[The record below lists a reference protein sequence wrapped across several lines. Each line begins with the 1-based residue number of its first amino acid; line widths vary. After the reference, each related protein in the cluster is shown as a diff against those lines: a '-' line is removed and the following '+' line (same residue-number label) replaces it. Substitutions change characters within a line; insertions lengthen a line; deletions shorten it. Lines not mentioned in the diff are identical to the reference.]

1 MKRITI
7 FYVILLCLLANST
20 LLAQTFTEVENNN
33 SVTNALASSQSRIY
47 SAANFTGTVTSS
59 DSDFWIIS
67 RKSIQST
74 DLVLYF
80 DRLWVN
86 SNPDFDFRVWE
97 YRGGNWGVTPVNI
110 GTLRTLM
117 QSSGIYDYSL
127 TLPYSNNVSGGNSN
141 NYYAIE
147 VITGAAS
154 YNYNFQLKANS
165 FNSVYYCYEFNLSEP
180 TVLQV
185 NDADVALADI
195 GVSTFEDRYYI
206 VKFSATDSFTDF
218 TDGYIQNQALP
229 TAAASNAYSGSG
241 EHIAYVGT
249 DNGAVQSAMT
259 MTNLLRNTTYYY
271 KVYSYSD
278 CQGYINYNNTIASAP
293 ITTCSG
299 TGPNVGSVNSVTPTS
314 TSSTTINTLGRPSGA
329 DEFTGYLVKFSDTN
343 SFTAPVSGTTIPT
356 ASTDYSSSTGEQV
369 VYTGAVG
376 NDAGTTDDIN
386 QEITGLQINK
396 EYYVKVYTY
405 NFCGGKYNFE
415 TTGSSVVISNYIC
428 EAPSAATNI
437 QAAVGG
443 TDRLT
448 INSFTEPS
456 NNSQGSLGYV
466 IKVSDT
472 NTFTAPT
479 AVPSSSSTVYNSA
492 TGGDQVVYVG
502 NSITPN
508 LTITGLTENT
518 TYSIKVYSYSTCAGS
533 EYFETTGSTLAEV
546 TTCGTPPG
554 NSQLGAF
561 REDLNWE
568 NRVSPIITNVPSGIT
583 GHVVKMNIQ
592 NSFTDIT
599 GTLNTLPTANT
610 NYSGSGEQ
618 VILAANTGEGH
629 AFTGH
634 NLLPNTEYF
643 FKIYSY
649 QECNGQFYFSD
660 TNASTS
666 RFTSGVTNNLASNA
680 VINNLTGTTFT
691 LDSFTAAATASNGQ
705 GTPTGYIVKMNT
717 VNSFSSYP
725 FRANIANQSG
735 NPNYL
740 GGEQVMYIGTS
751 VNPNLEITGL
761 TPGTTYFFTIL
772 AYRDHG
778 SPYHFLSYQQTG
790 YEFSIVNNSAL
801 VDPTITFN
809 DITVNAGDANFNLNA
824 TSDSNGAI
832 TYRIIDDGG
841 TGTTLSGTNNETVT
855 IGSAGLVVIE
865 ATQDATA
872 TYQSAT
878 KTMTLTVEAPLA
890 TLGGGIF
897 YQVNSGVTTLDMTQN
912 INSNSTG
919 AYTFEIIGDDLGYS
933 VNGNLLNVNN
943 VIGSIVVKVTQ
954 AADANYSETVAYYS
968 TIFFNAGFNPKSDLA
983 HNLFDFSLNPGES
996 YTIITAINFS
1006 GVPTTYSIVDNGG
1019 TGSTL
1024 NGNVFT
1030 AGGAGTV
1037 TLRASSAANSLYNAT
1052 DKDVTVTINGTPQT
1066 ITFNPLSDVTYGDAN
1081 FNLTATAS
1089 SGLAVSYV
1097 SSDPTVASIS
1107 GSTVTIHKEGTINIT
1122 ASQAGGGLYNPA
1134 VDVIQSL
1141 TVNPITIVNQNVALD
1156 TTGSV
1161 LCNTS
1166 ATVSIDGSQTNINYY
1181 LRDNSDNSIIEGP
1194 IAGTG
1199 NGITFTTEQL
1209 SSNKTYNV
1217 IAVQDN
1223 QTLPT
1228 ATNTLQMTTTPEA
1241 SVQTLDVKT
1250 VGISQPNGQSAVVS
1264 VENSQSGVVYYLQD
1278 NATNEVLQG
1287 PLAGTGADVSFNS
1300 DAITADK
1307 TYKVIGTDAS
1317 SSNGLRNTLS
1327 FDNVDDYVS
1336 IAPINSNLSNPGQA
1350 TIETWVKIPA
1360 SDATDVNASIISFEG
1375 YGGDLASIVVPFYIN
1390 ISGGQIFAGN
1400 YNDDFDDGG
1409 ILNTPGYTYPVDTWF
1424 HVAATMS
1431 GSTINFYVNGNHI
1444 GSNGVSFTFETFVLT
1459 SNIRLG
1465 RNYEATSNSSKL
1477 FGGQL
1482 AQTRIWNG
1490 VRTQSEITSNMNTEF
1505 TTPQTN
1511 LVLNYNYDQ
1520 TSGTSVTDESGN
1532 SNTGT
1537 LQNAAGDAT
1546 NWVKDL
1552 FTDSPCGFVNMNNT
1566 VTATYSS
1573 LQDQTITFNSLSD
1586 VTYGDADFSL
1596 SATSDS
1602 GLVVTYASS
1611 DTSVVTISGDEVT
1624 VVGNGT
1630 ATITASQAGDA
1641 TYNPATDVQQSL
1653 TVNKKDV
1660 LLIASGSKEYGEPE
1674 PNIGYSLF
1682 PGSSLVSGDSFSG
1695 NLVREPG
1702 EDVGDY
1708 AINLGTLT
1716 AGPNYNI
1723 SFPVSPTFDI
1733 FEREIEV
1740 TADAKTKVEGEVDPA
1755 LTYQITSGT
1764 LAGSD
1769 AFTGALTR
1777 ATGETFGD
1785 YTISQ
1790 GTLALNANYT
1800 ITFVGNTFTINRDAV
1815 ARWDGSTSAAW
1826 NLATN
1831 FEDDVTPLATDN
1843 YVIPNVTTSPNIASG
1858 VVAQMNSLIVEAS
1871 SSLSISEDGGAV
1883 IENNFDNSGTITIT
1897 STAATSGTLVV
1908 KGTANGTITY
1918 ERGGLLA
1925 NKWSIVTAPVSGQSI
1940 KEFAENAANNIRV
1953 NPTVTPNRIAIGYY
1967 DDSKPAGSK
1976 WTYYTTDDII
1986 TNALTFEKGRS
1997 YIVSRAT
2004 DGAVTFTGTLET
2016 NNVTKTVGASQWNAV
2031 GNPYTAYLPANGN
2044 GGDNFIMDNI
2054 SKFHPVNVGVYVWD
2068 SAQNKYVPNSLVGS
2082 AKSIAPGQGFFVRTT
2097 TGVTDVLFKESLR
2110 SAQSVGGVFNRGT
2123 TPNPSIELTV
2133 ASNGVQVNT
2142 KVTYNSEATLGL
2154 DPGYDLGNF
2163 DGASLDVYTHLIDGT
2178 SRQNFVQQTLP
2189 KENIEEYIIPVGLKA
2204 NAGTEIEFSAKS
2216 VSLPNG
2222 IEVYLEDKLTNEFI
2236 KLEESMSYTVSLSEK
2251 QNGTGRFYLHAKSST
2266 LTIPTLTLDNI
2277 RIYNTTSEL
2286 VVEGIQDMDFD
2297 MTMYNALGSK
2307 IFEGNYQGNGNN
2319 RIELPQVETGV
2330 YIVKIATEVGVK
2342 DKKIIIKK

>member
-1 MKRITI
+1 MKKNTI
-7 FYVILLCLLANST
+7 IYFMILLCLLTTQSF
-20 LLAQTFTEVENNN
+20 AQTFTEVENNN
-33 SVTNALASSQSRIY
+33 NVTNTLGSSQSRIY

-74 DLVLYF
+74 DLILYF

-127 TLPYSNNVSGGNSN
+127 TLPYSNNVNGGNSN

-185 NDADVALADI
+185 NDTDVALADI

-229 TAAASNAYSGSG
+229 TAAGSNTYSGSG

-278 CQGYINYNNTIASAP
+278 CQGYINYNNTIASVP

-299 TGPNVGSVNSVTPTS
+299 TAPNVGSVNSVTPTS
-314 TSSTTINTLGRPSGA
+314 TTTTTINTLGRPSGA

-466 IKVSDT
+466 IKISDT

-479 AVPSSSSTVYNSA
+479 VVPTSSSIVYNSA

-508 LTITGLTENT
+508 LTITGLTQNT

-533 EYFETTGSTLAEV
+533 EYFETTGSALAEV
-546 TTCGTPPG
+546 ITCGTPPG

-599 GTLNTLPTANT
+599 GTLSTLPTANT

-618 VILAANTGEGH
+618 VILAGNTGEGH

-660 TNASTS
+660 TSASTS

-717 VNSFSSYP
+717 VNSFSSYS

-761 TPGTTYFFTIL
+761 TPGTTYYFTIIG
-772 AYRDHG
+772 YRDHG
-778 SPYHFLSYQQTG
+778 SPYHFLSYQPTG
-790 YEFSIVNNSAL
+790 YEFSIVNNASL
-801 VDPTITFN
+801 VNPTITFN

-824 TSDSNGAI
+824 TSNSSGAI

-841 TGTTLSGTNNETVT
+841 SGTTLSGTNNETVT
-855 IGSAGLVVIE
+855 IGSAGMVVIE
-865 ATQDATA
+865 ATQASTA

-897 YQVNSGVTTLDMTQN
+897 YQVNSGVTTVDMTQN

-933 VNGNLLNVNN
+933 VSGNLLNVND

-968 TIFFNAGFNPKSDLA
+968 TLFFNVGFSPKSDLA
-983 HNLFDFSLNPGES
+983 HNLFDFSLNPRES

-1052 DKDVTVTINGTPQT
+1052 NKDVTVTINGTPQT
-1066 ITFNPLSDVTYGDAN
+1066 ITFNPLSDVSYGDAN

-1134 VDVIQSL
+1134 ADVIQSL
-1141 TVNPITIVNQNVALD
+1141 TVNPITIANQNVTLD

-1166 ATVSIDGSQTNINYY
+1166 AVVSIDGSQTNINYF

-1194 IAGTG
+1194 LAGTG
-1199 NGITFTTEQL
+1199 NGITFATEQL

-1223 QTLPT
+1223 QTLPS
-1228 ATNTLQMTTTPEA
+1228 ATNTLQMTTTPSA

-1250 VGISQPNGQSAVVS
+1250 VGLSQPNGQSAVVS
-1264 VENSQSGVVYYLQD
+1264 VENSQTGVVYYLQD
-1278 NATNEVLQG
+1278 NITNEVLQG
-1287 PLAGTGADVSFNS
+1287 PLMGTGADMSFVS

-1307 TYKVIGTDAS
+1307 TYKVIGTDANVN
-1317 SSNGLRNTLS
+1317 NGVRNGISL
-1327 FDNVDDYVS
+1327 DNVDDYIS
-1336 IAPINSNLSNPGQA
+1336 IPAINSHLTNVGQA

-1360 SDATDVNASIISFEG
+1360 VDATDVNASIITSEG
-1375 YGGDLASIVVPFYIN
+1375 YAGVFGATIVPFYIN

-1400 YNDDFDDGG
+1400 HNADPDDGG
-1409 ILNTPGYTYPVDTWF
+1409 TLNTPGYTYPVDTWF
-1424 HVAATMS
+1424 HVAATMN
-1431 GSTINFYVNGNHI
+1431 GAKINFYVNGNLI
-1444 GSNGVSFTFETFVLT
+1444 GENGLNFSFDSYVLT
-1459 SNIRLG
+1459 SNLRIG
-1465 RNYEATSNSSKL
+1465 RNHEATSNSSKL

-1490 VRTQSEITSNMNTEF
+1490 IRTQSEISSNMNTEF
-1505 TTPQTN
+1505 TTPQTS
-1511 LVLNYNYDQ
+1511 LVLNYNYNQ
-1520 TSGTSVTDESGN
+1520 TSGASVTDESGN

-1552 FTDSPCGFVNMNNT
+1552 FTDSLCGFVNMNNT
-1566 VTATYSS
+1566 VTATYVS
-1573 LQDQTITFNSLSD
+1573 LQDQIITFNSLSD
-1586 VTYGDADFSL
+1586 VTYGDADL
-1596 SATSDS
+1596 DLTATTDS
-1602 GLVVTYASS
+1602 GLAVTYVSS
-1611 DTSVVTISGDEVT
+1611 DTNVATISGNTVT
-1624 VVGNGT
+1624 IVGAGT
-1630 ATITASQAGDA
+1630 TTITASQEGDA
-1641 TYNPATDVQQSL
+1641 TYDAASDVQQEL
-1653 TVNKKDV
+1653 TVTTR
-1660 LLIASGSKEYGEPE
+1660 A
-1674 PNIGYSLF
+1674 
-1682 PGSSLVSGDSFSG
+1682 
-1695 NLVREPG
+1695 
-1702 EDVGDY
+1702 
-1708 AINLGTLT
+1708 
-1716 AGPNYNI
+1716 
-1723 SFPVSPTFDI
+1723 
-1733 FEREIEV
+1733 IEV
-1740 TADAKTKVEGEVDPA
+1740 TANAKNKVEGGTDPT
-1755 LTYQITSGT
+1755 LTYQITSGSLVNGDT
-1764 LAGSD
+1764 
-1769 AFTGALTR
+1769 FTGTLSRTS
-1777 ATGETFGD
+1777 GETFGD
-1785 YTISQ
+1785 YPITQ
-1790 GTLALNANYT
+1790 GTLALTANYA
-1800 ITFVGNTFTINRDAV
+1800 ITFVGNTFTINRDV
-1815 ARWDGSTSAAW
+1815 LARWDGSTSSAW
-1826 NLATN
+1826 NVVTN
-1831 FEDDVTPLATDN
+1831 FEGDVSPLATDN
-1843 YVIPNVTTSPNIASG
+1843 YVIPNVATTPNITSG
-1858 VVAQMNSLIVEAS
+1858 IVAQMNSLTVEAS
-1871 SSLSISEDGGAV
+1871 STLTISGDGAAV
-1883 IENNFDNSGTITIT
+1883 IETNFDNSGSVLIT
-1897 STAATSGTLVV
+1897 SNASSSGAIVV
-1908 KGTANGTITY
+1908 KGTANGIVTY

-1925 NKWSIVTAPVSGQSI
+1925 NKWSIVTAPVVGQSI
-1940 KEFAENAANNIRV
+1940 KGFAENAANDIRR
-1953 NPTVTPNRIAIGYY
+1953 NTSVTPNRIAIGYY

-1976 WTYYTTDDII
+1976 WTYYTTDDIV
-1986 TNALTFEKGRS
+1986 TDALTFEKGQS
-1997 YIVSRAT
+1997 YIISRAT

-2016 NNVTKTVGASQWNAV
+2016 ANVAKAVAASQWNAV
-2031 GNPYTAYLPANGN
+2031 GNPYTAYFPANGN
-2044 GGDNFIMDNI
+2044 AGDNFIQDNL
-2054 SKFHPVNVGVYVWD
+2054 SKFDPVNVGVYIWD
-2068 SAQNKYVPNSLVGS
+2068 NSQNKYVANSLVS
-2082 AKSIAPGQGFFVRTT
+2082 SVKSIAPGQGFFVRTT

-2110 SAQSVGGVFNRGT
+2110 STANISGVFNRVSVS
-2123 TPNPSIELTV
+2123 NPSVELSV
-2133 ASNGVQVNT
+2133 ASNGIAVTT
-2142 KVTYNSEATLGL
+2142 KVEYRSDATLGL
-2154 DPGYDLGNF
+2154 DPGYDIGNF
-2163 DGASLDVYTHLIDGT
+2163 DGASLDVYTRLVDGFEG
-2178 SRQNFVQQTLP
+2178 QNFTYQSLP
-2189 KENIEEYIIPVGLKA
+2189 KEDLTSYIVPVGLTA
-2204 NAGTEIEFSAKS
+2204 ASGTVVEFSTKTMN
-2216 VSLPNG
+2216 LPKG
-2222 IEVYLEDKLTNEFI
+2222 VIMYLEDKLTNEMI
-2236 KLEESMSYTVSLSEK
+2236 KLDDVSTYKVSLAKKED
-2251 QNGTGRFYLHAKSST
+2251 GIGRFYLHARTNT
-2266 LTIPTLTLDNI
+2266 LNDGGFTTEAIK
-2277 RIYNTTSEL
+2277 IYNTKRTL
-2286 VVEGIQDMDFD
+2286 VIEGIEGKEFG
-2297 MTMYNALGSK
+2297 MTMFNTLGSRV
-2307 IFEGNYQGNGNN
+2307 FEGNYQGTGNN
-2319 RIELPQVETGV
+2319 RITLPRVEEGV
-2330 YIVKIATEVGVK
+2330 YLVKVATEAGVK

>member
-1 MKRITI
+1 MKRIYTI
-7 FYVILLCLLANST
+7 SNLLRTRSLL
-20 LLAQTFTEVENNN
+20 LLLLLTSVLSYGQLVESENNN
-33 SVTNALASSQSRIY
+33 TPGASGVQKIYTDTGFSGDVASGDTDYWQISKVTGDTGVYTYVLNTYFGTSNRAPVFLEKREGAYDGTLVSTTQIHYIGHGTSNYNLNIDYSGGDFYYVLRIDHANFYDSYNYGLSGFTACSSLFFDTGISVTA
-47 SAANFTGTVTSS
+47 TS
-59 DSDFWIIS
+59 D
-67 RKSIQST
+67 
-74 DLVLYF
+74 
-80 DRLWVN
+80 N
-86 SNPDFDFRVWE
+86 
-97 YRGGNWGVTPVNI
+97 
-110 GTLRTLM
+110 
-117 QSSGIYDYSL
+117 SL
-127 TLPYSNNVSGGNSN
+127 TLNGL
-141 NYYAIE
+141 
-147 VITGAAS
+147 S
-154 YNYNFQLKANS
+154 YNVTMAAFGQQFVVSISDSNTFTNHQDG
-165 FNSVYYCYEFNLSEP
+165 FMDD
-180 TVLQV
+180 TVNTV
-185 NDADVALADI
+185 
-195 GVSTFEDRYYI
+195 
-206 VKFSATDSFTDF
+206 
-218 TDGYIQNQALP
+218 
-229 TAAASNAYSGSG
+229 YSGSG
-241 EHIAYVGT
+241 DQVVYRSTDGLTTNPNIVVTGLTAGT
-249 DNGAVQSAMT
+249 EYFIKATVA
-259 MTNLLRNTTYYY
+259 RNCTGY
-271 KVYSYSD
+271 
-278 CQGYINYNNTIASAP
+278 YINSTGQTLSAATCGVVPSP
-293 ITTCSG
+293 ITSIDLSPESETQFR
-299 TGPNVGSVNSVTPTS
+299 
-314 TSSTTINTLGRPSGA
+314 I
-329 DEFTGYLVKFSDTN
+329 N
-343 SFTAPVSGTTIPT
+343 SFTGGSANHASSSLGYVVKINTVNSFTNPINGVTLPT
-356 ASTDYSSSTGEQV
+356 ANSVYAGSGEQV
-369 VYTGAVG
+369 LYVG
-376 NDAGTTDDIN
+376 NSATPNLTV
-386 QEITGLQINK
+386 TGLSSLTN
-396 EYYVKVYTY
+396 YYVKVYTY
-405 NFCGGKYNFE
+405 NSCSGNNYFESTGYSTTLLSCGPPPNGYNVYMATGGGSVTATSLSPIYNRQNTLNPSGILVYISDVNSFTHPESSYTTIPTGNADYVGSGQQLILSGGPSNFFAPANNLIPNTTYYFRSYAYYTCGGTSYVNLNDYKE
-415 TTGSSVVISNYIC
+415 ITLTTCNYSDNLVSNPVFGSI
-428 EAPSAATNI
+428 
-437 QAAVGG
+437 
-443 TDRLT
+443 TDSSMEL
-448 INSFTEPS
+448 NSFTELSPS
-456 NNSQGSLGYV
+456 APATTPDGYIIRMNTTNSFSSISNG
-466 IKVSDT
+466 
-472 NTFTAPT
+472 T
-479 AVPSSSSTVYNSA
+479 AVPS
-492 TGGDQVVYVG
+492 GD
-502 NSITPN
+502 
-508 LTITGLTENT
+508 
-518 TYSIKVYSYSTCAGS
+518 
-533 EYFETTGSTLAEV
+533 
-546 TTCGTPPG
+546 
-554 NSQLGAF
+554 
-561 REDLNWE
+561 
-568 NRVSPIITNVPSGIT
+568 
-583 GHVVKMNIQ
+583 
-592 NSFTDIT
+592 
-599 GTLNTLPTANT
+599 T
-610 NYSGSGEQ
+610 NYSGNGEQ
-618 VILAANTGEGH
+618 VI
-629 AFTGH
+629 
-634 NLLPNTEYF
+634 
-643 FKIYSY
+643 YSG
-649 QECNGQFYFSD
+649 N
-660 TNASTS
+660 STS
-666 RFTSGVTNNLASNA
+666 
-680 VINNLTGTTFT
+680 
-691 LDSFTAAATASNGQ
+691 
-705 GTPTGYIVKMNT
+705 
-717 VNSFSSYP
+717 
-725 FRANIANQSG
+725 
-735 NPNYL
+735 
-740 GGEQVMYIGTS
+740 
-751 VNPNLEITGL
+751 PNLNITGL
-761 TPGTTYFFTIL
+761 SANTTYYFNIVAYYPSCHLNGIL
-772 AYRDHG
+772 
-778 SPYHFLSYQQTG
+778 YQQSG
-790 YEFSIVNNSAL
+790 YTFSKTNDTSL
-801 VDPTITFN
+801 VTPTITFN
-809 DITVNAGDANFNLNA
+809 DINKFVGDANFNLVA
-824 TSDSNGAI
+824 TSNSGGAI
-832 TYRIIDDGG
+832 SYQILNQ
-841 TGTTLSGTNNETVT
+841 TGLQATTLSGTNNATVSLGTAGTVT
-855 IGSAGLVVIE
+855 VE
-865 ATQDATA
+865 ATQEPSGGFAGGTTTATLTITAPDATI
-872 TYQSAT
+872 
-878 KTMTLTVEAPLA
+878 
-890 TLGGGIF
+890 GGDPFLLI
-897 YQVNSGVTTLDMTQN
+897 NSTLDLSTQ
-912 INSNSTG
+912 ITTNSNG
-919 AYTFEIIGDDLGYS
+919 PI
-933 VNGNLLNVNN
+933 
-943 VIGSIVVKVTQ
+943 
-954 AADANYSETVAYYS
+954 
-968 TIFFNAGFNPKSDLA
+968 
-983 HNLFDFSLNPGES
+983 
-996 YTIITAINFS
+996 
-1006 GVPTTYSIVDNGG
+1006 TYSIVGEPLGSSINGNILTSGG
-1019 TGSTL
+1019 TPGGIILKVSQAATPQYAATEFYTLVLIWDGTNFKFDRVFNLFDTTLQPGETLQLQEAKSFQNSAPVTYTIVAPDATGSSVNNTT
-1024 NGNVFT
+1024 NVFT
-1030 AGGAGTV
+1030 AGNPGAV
-1037 TLRASSAANSLYNAT
+1037 TLRATSPDGTFYNASS
-1052 DKDVTVTINGTPQT
+1052 KDVTITIEGTSQT
-1066 ITFNPLSDVTYGDAN
+1066 ITFNALSDVTYGDAN

-1107 GSTVTIHKEGTINIT
+1107 GSTVTIHKAGTVNIT
-1122 ASQAGGGLYNPA
+1122 ASQVGGGIYFPA
-1134 VDVIQSL
+1134 SDVVQSL
-1141 TVNPITIVNQNVALD
+1141 TVNPITIVNQNVSLD

-1166 ATVSIDGSQTNINYY
+1166 ATVSIDGSQTSVNYY
-1181 LRDNSDNSIIEGP
+1181 LRDNNDNSIIEGP
-1194 IAGTG
+1194 VAGTG
-1199 NGITFTTEQL
+1199 NAVSFATEQL
-1209 SSNKTYNV
+1209 SSDKAYNV

-1228 ATNTLQMTTTPEA
+1228 ATNTLQMTTIPSA

-1250 VGISQPNGQSAVVS
+1250 VDLSQPNGQSAVVS
-1264 VENSQSGVVYYLQD
+1264 VENSQTGVVYYLQD
-1278 NATNEVLQG
+1278 NTTNEVLQG

-1336 IAPINSNLSNPGQA
+1336 IPSISSYLTNSWQA

-1360 SDATDVNASIISFEG
+1360 SDATDVNASIITSEG
-1375 YGGDLASIVVPFYIN
+1375 YAGAFGVTIIPFYIN

-1400 YNDDFDDGG
+1400 YNADPDDGG
-1409 ILNTPGYTYPVDTWF
+1409 TLNTPGYTYPVDTWI
-1424 HVAATMS
+1424 HVAATMDNS
-1431 GSTINFYVNGNHI
+1431 SINFYVNGVLI
-1444 GSNGVSFTFETFVLT
+1444 GSNGISSSFETFALI

-1465 RNYEATSNSSKL
+1465 RNYEATSNSTKL

-1490 VRTQSEITSNMNTEF
+1490 VRTQSEISSNMGAEY

-1511 LVLNYNYDQ
+1511 LVLNYNYNQ
-1520 TSGTSVTDESGN
+1520 TSGTSVTDESSN

-1537 LQNAAGDAT
+1537 LQNAVGDAT

-1566 VTATYSS
+1566 VTATYVS
-1573 LQDQTITFNSLSD
+1573 LQDQIITFNSLSD

-1596 SATSDS
+1596 NATSDS

-1611 DTSVVTISGDEVT
+1611 DTSVVTVSGDVVT

-1630 ATITASQAGDA
+1630 VTITASQAGDA

-1815 ARWDGSTSAAW
+1815 ARWDGSTSSVW
-1826 NLATN
+1826 NVATN

-1858 VVAQMNSLIVEAS
+1858 VVAQMNSLTVEAL
-1871 SSLSISEDGGAV
+1871 SSLVISEDGGAV

-1908 KGTANGTITY
+1908 KGTANGTVTY

-1925 NKWSIVTAPVSGQSI
+1925 NKWSIVTAPVTGQSI

-2004 DGAVTFTGTLET
+2004 DGAVTFTGTIET
-2016 NNVTKTVGASQWNAV
+2016 DNVTKTVAASQWNAV

-2054 SKFHPVNVGVYVWD
+2054 SKFDPVNVGVYVWD

-2142 KVTYNSEATLGL
+2142 KVNYNSKATLGL

-2189 KENIEEYIIPVGLKA
+2189 NDDIEEYIIPVGLKA
-2204 NAGTEIEFSAKS
+2204 NAGSEIEFSAKS

-2236 KLEESMSYTVSLSEK
+2236 KLEESMSHTVSLSEK

-2286 VVEGIQDMDFD
+2286 VVEGIQDMKFD

-2319 RIELPQVETGV
+2319 RINLPQVETGV
-2330 YIVKIATEVGVK
+2330 YFVKIATEVGVK